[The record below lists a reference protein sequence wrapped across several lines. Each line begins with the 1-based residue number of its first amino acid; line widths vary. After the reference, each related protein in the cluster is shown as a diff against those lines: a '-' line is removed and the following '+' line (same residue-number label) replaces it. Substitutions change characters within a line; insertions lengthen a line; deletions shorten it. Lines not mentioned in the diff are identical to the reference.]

1 MPNVPS
7 VLFVNQHYWP
17 DVASTG
23 QHLTDL
29 AEHCAQSGFR
39 VDVLCGR
46 GQYLAGELKAPVEE
60 VRNGVR
66 IRRLATTSFGRSSNV
81 GRIADYAGFYA
92 GVLRRLLTGPAYD
105 LVVVLTT
112 PPLLSYAASVM
123 RRVRKRPYAVWSMDL
138 HPDAEVALGM
148 LDASGPVARR
158 LERLNRTGYRNA
170 DLVVDLG
177 FVMKERIAAKGVEP
191 GKLETIEVWS
201 DGQEVF
207 PVPAASNPVRQELGL
222 RDDQFVVMYSGN
234 AGLAHRFDEVLG
246 AMRRL
251 KDDDRFFFLF
261 VGGGPRK
268 GEIERFIAE
277 EGVGNALYRGYFP
290 REQLAQSL
298 SAGDAHLLTLREEMA
313 GIAVPGKLYGI
324 MAAGRPVVVVGP
336 ERSEPARTVQAH
348 DIGAVVDPGAPAD
361 VETATDRLVDVLVG
375 LADDAERR
383 REIGTRARSVF
394 EAHYDRP
401 ILCREWAQTLARRLG
416 VSLPAHPDPSP

>member
-1 MPNVPS
+1 MPARPS

-29 AEHCAQSGFR
+29 AEHCARRGFR

-46 GQYLAGELKAPVEE
+46 GRYLAGELRAPRQE

-66 IRRLATTSFGRSSNV
+66 VHRLATTSFGRGSHL

-123 RRVRKRPYAVWSMDL
+123 RRARGRRYAVWSMDL
-138 HPDAEVALGM
+138 HPDAEVGLGM
-148 LDASGPVARR
+148 LDADGPAARR
-158 LERLNRTGYRNA
+158 LEALNRTGYRNA

-177 FVMKERIAAKGVEP
+177 FVMKERIAAKGVAP
-191 GKLETIEVWS
+191 DKLETIEVWS
-201 DGQEVF
+201 DGQEVH
-207 PVPAASNPVRQELGL
+207 PVPAGDNPVRAELGL
-222 RDDQFVVMYSGN
+222 RDDRFVVMYSGN

-268 GEIERFIAE
+268 AEIERFIAD

-290 REQLAQSL
+290 REQLAESL
-298 SAGDAHLLTLREEMA
+298 SAGDVHLLTLREEMA

-324 MAAGRPVVVVGP
+324 MAAGRPVVMVGP
-336 ERSEPARTVQAH
+336 ERSEPARTIQDH
-348 DIGAVVDPGAPAD
+348 DVGVVVDPGAGAD
-361 VETATDRLVDVLVG
+361 ATDRLVDALVG
-375 LADDAERR
+375 LADNADRR
-383 REIGTRARSVF
+383 RAIGTRARSKF

-401 ILCREWAQTLARRLG
+401 ILCNRWAETLAQRLG
-416 VSLPAHPDPSP
+416 VSLPPRPVPSP

>member
-1 MPNVPS
+1 MPARPS

-29 AEHCAQSGFR
+29 AEHCARSGFR
-39 VDVLCGR
+39 VDVLCGS
-46 GQYLAGELKAPVEE
+46 GQYLAGELRAPRQE

-66 IRRLATTSFGRSSNV
+66 IHRLATTSFGRGSNL
-81 GRIADYAGFYA
+81 GRIADYAGYYA

-123 RRVRKRPYAVWSMDL
+123 RRVRGRRYAIWSMDL
-138 HPDAEVALGM
+138 HPDAEIGLGM
-148 LDASGPVARR
+148 LDADGAPARR
-158 LERLNRTGYRNA
+158 LEALNRTGYRNA

-177 FVMKERIAAKGVEP
+177 FVMKERIAAKGVAP
-191 GKLETIEVWS
+191 DKLETIEVWS
-201 DGQEVF
+201 DGEEVY
-207 PVPAASNPVRQELGL
+207 PVPVASNPVRDELGL
-222 RDDQFVVMYSGN
+222 GDDRFVVMYSGN

-268 GEIERFIAE
+268 AEIERFIAE
-277 EGVGNALYRGYFP
+277 EGIGNVLYRGYFP

-298 SAGDAHLLTLREEMA
+298 SAGDVHLLTLREEMA

-324 MAAGRPVVVVGP
+324 MAAGRPVVMVGP
-336 ERSEPARTVQAH
+336 ERSEPARTIQDH
-348 DIGAVVDPGAPAD
+348 DVGVVVDPDAGA
-361 VETATDRLVDVLVG
+361 ATDRLVDALVE
-375 LADDAERR
+375 LADNADRR
-383 REIGTRARSVF
+383 REIGTRARSKF
-394 EAHYDRP
+394 ESHYDRP
-401 ILCREWAQTLARRLG
+401 ILCNRWVEVLAQRLG
-416 VSLPAHPDPSP
+416 AFLPDRSVSSP